1 MINPWL
7 IYLMSCAN
15 GLLIIACIIAF
26 ISFVCVFLC
35 IDEKNSTLFKRSAIL
50 LVVSVVVIILVPSE
64 KTCLAIIASQTITPD
79 NLPTDMYS
87 YIKDLYETC
96 GRVVNN
102 RWKQY

>member
-26 ISFVCVFLC
+26 ISFVCVFLGV
-35 IDEKNSTLFKRSAIL
+35 DEENPTLLKQSAIL
-50 LVVSVVVIILVPSE
+50 LAVSVMLIIIIPSE

-102 RWKQY
+102 R

>member
-7 IYLMSCAN
+7 IYLMSCADKI
-15 GLLIIACIIAF
+15 LLVAYIIAF
-26 ISFVCVFLC
+26 VSFVYLIV
-35 IDEKNSTLFKRSAIL
+35 KRSA
-50 LVVSVVVIILVPSE
+50 LVFIISVVVIIIIPSE
-64 KTCLAIIASQTITPD
+64 QTCLAIIASQTITPD

-102 RWKQY
+102 R

>member
-1 MINPWL
+1 MISPWL

-15 GLLIIACIIAF
+15 G
-26 ISFVCVFLC
+26 
-35 IDEKNSTLFKRSAIL
+35 IL
-50 LVVSVVVIILVPSE
+50 LVACITALISFTCLIMSYDDREFKLFKHSALMFAVSVAVIILVPSE
-64 KTCLAIIASQTITPD
+64 RTCLAIIASQTIAPD

-102 RWKQY
+102 R

>member
-1 MINPWL
+1 
-7 IYLMSCAN
+7 MSCAN
-15 GLLIIACIIAF
+15 GLLLVTVLISA
-26 ISFVCVFLC
+26 ISFAYLILA
-35 IDEKNSTLFKRSAIL
+35 IDEEKSELIKRCLIVFVISIGI
-50 LVVSVVVIILVPSE
+50 IILIPSE

-102 RWKQY
+102 R

>member
-1 MINPWL
+1 MISPWL

-26 ISFVCVFLC
+26 ISFVCVFLG
-35 IDEKNSTLFKRSAIL
+35 IDGEDSTLLKRSAIL
-50 LVVSVVVIILVPSE
+50 LVVSVMLIIIIPSE

-79 NLPTDMYS
+79 NLPTDMYN
-87 YIKDLYETC
+87 YVKDLYETC

-102 RWKQY
+102 R